1 MGSTPSVSYTHLL
14 PLRLNTLP
22 KGHRPPL
29 PSLPPSIAEQE
40 PLWQPSRRFLLSTA
54 GCPSAL
60 RVKEGRQP
68 VLPAE
73 QVVVLEALVVLNP
86 GGEIVGLQMAV
97 GPARRVRIAHEGE
110 GGQLLL
116 ELPQEVPVGGAR
128 NARVPQEVLAQEVEA
143 GRLRPRPGLGIVGQM
158 CIRDSPSG
166 A

>member
-1 MGSTPSVSYTHLL
+1 MATKPPFPFVNR
-14 PLRLNTLP
+14 RL
-22 KGHRPPL
+22 
-29 PSLPPSIAEQE
+29 
-40 PLWQPSRRFLLSTA
+40 
-54 GCPSAL
+54 PSAL

-143 GRLRPRPGLGIVGQM
+143 GDLRPGLGQGVVGPDHEGDIESAM
-158 CIRDSPSG
+158 YCSMVI
-166 A
+166 